1 MTDKTLSSQNYL
13 NPKTTAPMMTSTS
26 TSSSHPNTA
35 IKNRSAT
42 HNFETPYFAED
53 SDSFL
58 DDEET
63 PVSSKKKVIYTPKGK
78 EHAKI
83 ELNLAQRVLSNN
95 SNNVKSSVSPASS
108 SAYIHTVIKNNNQD
122 GNQSKSASTLASTPS
137 ATSRRLETQDIKE
150 KSEGQLPEF
159 KFGKRKIQY
168 LDDLDDPAYYTSDD
182 DDYNEIEQAR
192 VAEVDSETAEDSF
205 EIRKPSVKSELLE
218 TKRVKLNSDE
228 KRRPVVSTVF
238 LMNSNG
244 TKSYTFPVYRD
255 CDLNVVEEWQNK
267 LREADIDNDCDT
279 EQEILDYSIYQAK
292 KDLVQGIQMQR
303 EEHTQLIKTA
313 QKTGRNVFSQE
324 VHLETAKRSDK
335 PFEWNDQ
342 KVENKKQEDEGFF
355 AKVSRNFKDLLGS
368 SDKKK

>member
-13 NPKTTAPMMTSTS
+13 NPKTTAPIMTSTS
-26 TSSSHPNTA
+26 TSSSRLNTA
-35 IKNRSAT
+35 VKIRSAT
-42 HNFETPYFAED
+42 HTYQTPRFPQD
-53 SDSFL
+53 SDSFS
-58 DDEET
+58 DNEET
-63 PVSSKKKVIYTPKGK
+63 PVSSKKKVIYTPKAK
-78 EHAKI
+78 EHAKQ
-83 ELNLAQRVLSNN
+83 ELTLAQKVLSNN
-95 SNNVKSSVSPASS
+95 SNNANNSISPASS
-108 SAYIHTVIKNNNQD
+108 SAYIHTVIKNNNNNQD
-122 GNQSKSASTLASTPS
+122 GNDSKSASTLASTPS
-137 ATSRRLETQDIKE
+137 ATSRRLETQDTKE
-150 KSEGQLPEF
+150 KTEGQLPEF

-168 LDDLDDPAYYTSDD
+168 LDDLDDPAYYTSDAD
-182 DDYNEIEQAR
+182 DEFEEG

-205 EIRKPSVKSELLE
+205 EIRKPSKKCEFLE

-228 KRRPVVSTVF
+228 KRRPLVSTVY
-238 LMNSNG
+238 LINSNG
-244 TKSYTFPVYRD
+244 TKSYSFPVYRD
-255 CDLNVVEEWQNK
+255 CDLNVIEEWQNK
-267 LREADIDNDCDT
+267 LREADIDNDCET

-313 QKTGRNVFSQE
+313 QKTGRSVYSQE
-324 VHLETAKRSDK
+324 IQQETAKRSEK